1 MGRCCE
7 RRLWTPRPCCCIVV
21 CAAPFPRPD
30 VPRSCRW
37 SPHALMEV
45 QMVKRVAMVFGVVFI
60 IIGVLGFTVPGG
72 MAMGDAANAPKLLG
86 LFPVNLLHNL
96 VHILFGVW
104 GLAAARSFSGAV
116 AYCKLGGMIYL
127 ALAVVGLVAPT
138 TFGLIPLGGN
148 DIFLHTVLGVLLV

>member
-1 MGRCCE
+1 
-7 RRLWTPRPCCCIVV
+7 
-21 CAAPFPRPD
+21 
-30 VPRSCRW
+30 
-37 SPHALMEV
+37 
-45 QMVKRVAMVFGVVFI
+45 MVKRVAMVFGVVFI

-127 ALAVVGLVAPT
+127 ALAVIGLVAPT

-148 DIFLHTVLGVLLV
+148 GVFLHTALGVLLVWAGFMAKEETTTASAPA